1 MASVESAGD
10 KSIEVLLEEQVAYYR
25 ARASEYDDWFLRRGR
40 YDRGVVRNLR
50 WFEQVE
56 QVRARLASAQAELPE
71 NARVLEL
78 ACGTGLWTERLVARG
93 ARVTA
98 VDTSP
103 EVIELNRARLREAKH
118 GEQVDYQQADLF
130 AWRPVA
136 SYDFVFLGF
145 WLSHVPLERFEFF
158 WRFIAE
164 ALEREGRV
172 FFVDNLHHQERTPM
186 GHHLDSLEAT
196 RVTRTLLDGRVFEIV
211 KIFYEPSVLEE
222 RLRSLGWSIEVRKT
236 ENYFLHGAGGF
247 A

>member
-56 QVRARLASAQAELPE
+56 QVRARLASAQAELRE

-130 AWRPVA
+130 AWRPVV

-145 WLSHVPLERFEFF
+145 WLSHVPQERFEFF
-158 WRFIAE
+158 WRLIAD
-164 ALEREGRV
+164 ARRL
-172 FFVDNLHHQERTPM
+172 NERTGRKP
-186 GHHLDSLEAT
+186 L
-196 RVTRTLLDGRVFEIV
+196 VTVFWINQR
-211 KIFYEPSVLEE
+211 P
-222 RLRSLGWSIEVRKT
+222 RA
-236 ENYFLHGAGGF
+236 AG
-247 A
+247 

>member
-50 WFEQVE
+50 WFEQV
-56 QVRARLASAQAELPE
+56 
-71 NARVLEL
+71 
-78 ACGTGLWTERLVARG
+78 
-93 ARVTA
+93 
-98 VDTSP
+98 
-103 EVIELNRARLREAKH
+103 
-118 GEQVDYQQADLF
+118 DYQQADLF

-145 WLSHVPLERFEFF
+145 WLSHVPQERFEFF
-158 WRFIAE
+158 WRLIAE
-164 ALEREGRV
+164 ALEPEGRV

-186 GHHLDSLEAT
+186 GHHLDSQEAM

-222 RLRSLGWSIEVRKT
+222 RLRSLGW
-236 ENYFLHGAGGF
+236 
-247 A
+247 